1 MVQLHCASGVSSCF
15 TLSNFRGTLARHF
28 QRPAIADSVP
38 SQPEQV
44 LLREAA
50 EPKNSLAL
58 AYSVYFILLFYNS
71 FFPCSV
77 RARGAAGWMLET
89 YRVNESV
96 SLVSSRGGSRALED
110 SADWPSKYIWGPHS
124 GAKASGRSSLTSLVS
139 WRRP

>member
-58 AYSVYFILLFYNS
+58 AYTLILFYFLFFPQFILPLF
-71 FFPCSV
+71 
-77 RARGAAGWMLET
+77 R
-89 YRVNESV
+89 
-96 SLVSSRGGSRALED
+96 
-110 SADWPSKYIWGPHS
+110 
-124 GAKASGRSSLTSLVS
+124 
-139 WRRP
+139 